1 MTAANGV
8 HGTHVEGSLR
18 CLLAP
23 GYSFSRELSTYADAP
38 LLKL

>member
-8 HGTHVEGSLR
+8 HGTNVEGSLR
-18 CLLAP
+18 GLLAP
-23 GYSFSRELSTYADAP
+23 GYCFSQELSLDADVP